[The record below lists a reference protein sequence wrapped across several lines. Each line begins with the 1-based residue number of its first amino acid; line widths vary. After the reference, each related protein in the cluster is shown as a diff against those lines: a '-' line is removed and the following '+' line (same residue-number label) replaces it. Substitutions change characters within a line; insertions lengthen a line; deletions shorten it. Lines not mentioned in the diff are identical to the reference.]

1 MTSTSMDIVRQSLA
15 IAIVFVL
22 LWAALWLL
30 KRKGALR
37 TGRAKGGPHPI
48 ELHGKLGLSAQHSL
62 HLVRVGGRELLL
74 GVHPSGFTV
83 ICDFIARTAVDQ
95 DSSLS

>member
-1 MTSTSMDIVRQSLA
+1 MDIVRQSLA
-15 IAIVFVL
+15 ITIVFAL

-30 KRKGALR
+30 KRKGSLSPGR
-37 TGRAKGGPHPI
+37 TKGGGQPI
-48 ELHGKLGLSAQHSL
+48 ELRGKLGLSAQHSL

-83 ICDFIARTAVDQ
+83 ICDLISRTPADQ
-95 DSSLS
+95 DSSLP

>member
-1 MTSTSMDIVRQSLA
+1 MDIVRQSLA
-15 IAIVFVL
+15 ITVVFAL

-30 KRKGALR
+30 KKKGTLSTRR
-37 TGRAKGGPHPI
+37 TKGGPHPI
-48 ELHGKLGLSAQHSL
+48 EVRGKLGLSAQHSL

-83 ICDFIARTAVDQ
+83 ICDLIPGPSADQ